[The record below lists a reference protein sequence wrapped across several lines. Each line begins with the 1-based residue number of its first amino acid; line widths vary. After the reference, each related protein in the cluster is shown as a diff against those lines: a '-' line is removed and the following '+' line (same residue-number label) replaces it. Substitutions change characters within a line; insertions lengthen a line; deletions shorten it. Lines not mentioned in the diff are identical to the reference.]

1 MIKIEAIVREDTFQL
16 IKVALEEKGFISMTI
31 SDVVGRG
38 KQKGVTLK
46 WRAGEHRIEFLPKK
60 KIEMVV
66 EDKDCDAIIEEICQ
80 KAGVSKMTYY
90 KYFTNKTAIAKYLIE
105 DLFETGIK
113 AYKEIFNSSIS
124 YEDKVKKI
132 LELKMSNAHEM
143 SQELLDDIYKY
154 QDEELSETIETIKKN
169 MIEVY
174 LEDIRES
181 QKTGEIR
188 NDVKPEFMLYFLNNL
203 TEMLTDQKLVGI
215 YASPEQMIVEVMNFF
230 FYGIMPRKNG
240 R

>member
-1 MIKIEAIVREDTFQL
+1 MEKRSEKFEAIAAAAKSLFWKHGIR
-16 IKVALEEKGFISMTI
+16 
-31 SDVVGRG
+31 R
-38 KQKGVTLK
+38 VT
-46 WRAGEHRIEFLPKK
+46 
-60 KIEMVV
+60 
-66 EDKDCDAIIEEICQ
+66 IEEICQ